1 VCVPICIT
9 NAFLNGGDSATVSD
23 DLDSRVDD
31 DDNEEEEF
39 LPKLLCRSS
48 ESKKEK
54 QFVVFTVEFNVV
66 HIIRRDLDS
75 PTLIHRSPDGM
86 FLIAFCVSL

>member
-1 VCVPICIT
+1 MSICIT

-54 QFVVFTVEFNVV
+54 QFVFTVEFNVV